1 MKDRAAEPSGA
12 GVTVKA
18 VALSSPSQASRKA
31 PRAACRPGGGAPLA
45 AAAGTAMTT
54 LSATVLVTLTAVE
67 VGERL
72 ALGEGVPPRA
82 EGVVEGEGVLLGEG
96 RLVMDSLG

>member
-1 MKDRAAEPSGA
+1 
-12 GVTVKA
+12 
-18 VALSSPSQASRKA
+18 
-31 PRAACRPGGGAPLA
+31 
-45 AAAGTAMTT
+45 MTT

-72 ALGEGVPPRA
+72 VLGEGVPPRA
-82 EGVVEGEGVLLGEG
+82 EAVEEGEGVLLGEG